1 MPDYEAQLQIP
12 PVSTAI
18 GDARRFA
25 RDQMKSWGLASI
37 ADNAILMISELVTNA
52 ILHGGEGAILT
63 LTVDDLKVRAEVR
76 DSSPAMPVVRGYSAT
91 ATTGRG
97 MVIVDA
103 LSASWG
109 TYAVDGGKVV
119 WFELSTD
126 SLQPKPADSQERPT
140 AGNSVV
146 TQRNSSEFRT
156 TAAVSLE
163 DEPGT
168 FRARSRPHL
177 ALAGAWS

>member
-1 MPDYEAQLQIP
+1 M
-12 PVSTAI
+12 
-18 GDARRFA
+18 R
-25 RDQMKSWGLASI
+25 SWGLASI

-63 LTVDDLKVRAEVR
+63 LTVDDLKIRAEVR

-103 LSASWG
+103 LSAAWG

-126 SLQPKPADSQERPT
+126 SLQPKPADFQERPT
-140 AGNSVV
+140 AGNSVL
-146 TQRNSSEFRT
+146 TQNSPEFKT
-156 TAAVSLE
+156 TATASLD

-168 FRARSRPHL
+168 FRARSGLHL
-177 ALAGAWS
+177 VSAGAWS